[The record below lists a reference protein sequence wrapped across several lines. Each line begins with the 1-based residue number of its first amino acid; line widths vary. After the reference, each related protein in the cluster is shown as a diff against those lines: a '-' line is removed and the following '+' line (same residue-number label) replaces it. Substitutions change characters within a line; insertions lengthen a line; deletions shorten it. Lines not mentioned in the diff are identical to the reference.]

1 MASELTVGSLS
12 NVKTA
17 GNIHMESTLPVIHL
31 DGAGGAAKS
40 SAIYFTEAGHDA
52 PYETVNGYAG
62 SIEYDGVVNQLVIG
76 GYSGGTAK
84 PGIKIARDTGL
95 CSFSNGIAFSSQT
108 DTSATGAAA
117 TSTTLDH
124 YEEGTWTPVVRDL
137 AGNVATCSTADGS
150 FTRIGNRVFIGFNVQ
165 LSSIGSMTGS
175 YVLITGLPFNHLAT
189 ADNGTGTIDY
199 FTNFDTSYS
208 GLALDTSS
216 TAWVL
221 WLTGTAAGGGATQV
235 YVPVSA
241 ISGDERIKGGAQ
253 YNT

>member
-52 PYETVNGYAG
+52 PHESVSGYAG

-124 YEEGTWTPVVRDL
+124 YEEGTWTPVV
-137 AGNVATCSTADGS
+137 AGGTTAGTYNSTYSVAAY
-150 FTRIGNRVFIGFNVQ
+150 TRIGRVVTVNFTIDWN
-165 LSSIGSMTGS
+165 SHTGTGTL
-175 YVLITGLPFNHLAT
+175 LITGLPFT
-189 ADNGTGTIDY
+189 VSSSTTGT
-199 FTNFDTSYS
+199 FQCNS
-208 GLALDTSS
+208 GLSWTAGSVPALY
-216 TAWVL
+216 A
-221 WLTGTAAGGGATQV
+221 TGTQCHYRCTDEGGGAYNAIQIAATGSYLRGTLT
-235 YVPVSA
+235 YVV
-241 ISGDERIKGGAQ
+241 
-253 YNT
+253 